1 MKVPPGRPGEETLV
15 EEISGQA
22 HQIGQFLRWLVP
34 LVLAFGLLEVGA
46 SAAFRD
52 LGSGVAGVTLFAYGL
67 SLEVAR
73 RWARRS
79 ERANAAIA
87 IVCCGFLLACIV
99 VAFAQ
104 PFLITVIILAP
115 LLAVGV
121 ALPYASGKM
130 LRYLLVISWMVSVVI
145 AVLGEISPSASRLPG
160 WYAAPFHVASLA
172 AAVAVVLLLLWQF
185 RSRLVGALVQARLA
199 EERALYD
206 AAHDPLTALP
216 NRVLFS
222 ERLEEA
228 LERARGAD
236 GHPFAV
242 LFLDLD
248 RFKNVN
254 DSLGHAVGDGML
266 VEVARRLEA
275 SVGPDD
281 TVARIGGD
289 EFTVLV
295 ESARDTRGVLEV
307 AERLQKALSHPFHV
321 RGHELY
327 TTASIGV
334 IPDSR
339 GYESPEDLLR
349 DADTAMYQA
358 KREGKA
364 RYEVFTGEMRE
375 RVLETLRLEND
386 LRRAVE
392 RGEFYVRYQPIVSL
406 RSGAVVG
413 FEALARWRHPE
424 RGEVSP
430 AKFIPLAE
438 ETGLI
443 SRISDAVLREACRDA
458 KTWLER
464 FPEHRP
470 LTVSVNLSAVQ
481 LSQPSLAAQ
490 VAEAL
495 SESGLESHH
504 LRLEV
509 TESAIM
515 LGAEPAARS
524 LRKLGA
530 RIHIDDF
537 GTGYSSLG
545 VLQRLPADALKID
558 RAFVENVGSAD
569 GAQIVQTITTLAHSL
584 GMDVIAEGVETGEQ
598 LERLR
603 RAGCDYAQGFFF
615 SKPVDAME
623 AERILAHSLR

>member
-1 MKVPPGRPGEETLV
+1 MKSPDVWL
-15 EEISGQA
+15 EEIPGQR
-22 HQIGQFLRWLVP
+22 HQMGQFLKWLMP
-34 LVLAFGLLEVGA
+34 LVLGFGLLEAGA

-52 LGSGVAGVTLFAYGL
+52 PGSGVAGLTLFAYGA

-73 RWARRS
+73 RWSGRM

-87 IVCCGFLLACIV
+87 IICCGFLLACIV
-99 VAFAQ
+99 VALAQ

-130 LRYLLVISWMVSVVI
+130 LRRLLVVAWLVAVII
-145 AVLGEISPSASRLPG
+145 AVLSEISPSDSRLPG
-160 WYAAPFHVASLA
+160 WYAAPFHVACLA

-206 AAHDPLTALP
+206 ATHDSLTGLP
-216 NRVLFS
+216 NRALFM
-222 ERLEEA
+222 ERLRQA
-228 LERARGAD
+228 LERAREAG
-236 GHPFAV
+236 GRPFAV

-254 DSLGHAVGDGML
+254 DSLGHVVGDGML
-266 VEVARRLEA
+266 VEIAKRLRACVRVE
-275 SVGPDD
+275 D
-281 TVARIGGD
+281 TVARLGGD
-289 EFTVLV
+289 EFTVLLA
-295 ESARDTRGVLEV
+295 SAGDLGEVLEV
-307 AERLQKALSHPFHV
+307 AERLQRALASPFYV

-327 TTASIGV
+327 TSASIGI

-339 GYESPEDLLR
+339 GYERPEDLLR

-358 KREGKA
+358 KREGRA
-364 RYEVFTGEMRE
+364 RYEVFTGEMRR

-413 FEALARWRHPE
+413 FEALARWEHPD
-424 RGEVSP
+424 RGEIPP

-443 SRISDAVLREACRDA
+443 SRINRRVLREACRSA
-458 KTWLER
+458 KVWQER

-470 LTVSVNLSAVQ
+470 LTVSVNLSPVQ
-481 LSQPSLAAQ
+481 LSQPSLADQ

-495 SESGLESHH
+495 AESGLEGRH

-515 LGAEPAARS
+515 LGAEPATRA
-524 LRKLGA
+524 LRELGI

-558 RAFVENVGSAD
+558 RAFVENVCSAD
-569 GAQIVQTITTLAHSL
+569 GAQIVQTVTTLAHSL
-584 GMDVIAEGVETGEQ
+584 GMDVIAEGVETDEQ

-603 RAGCDYAQGFFF
+603 RAGCDYAQGFLF
-615 SKPVDAME
+615 SRPVDARDAGE
-623 AERILAHSLR
+623 IIASSLR